1 MPDTT
6 PAPADSPDTA
16 ATPPAAPRPV
26 ILPFNI
32 KEKGLLYATYMSMIQ
47 NGAIFVPTN
56 KELRLGDPV
65 FVMLT
70 LPEKLSGDE
79 RFPIR
84 GKVIWWTPPRAMYQR
99 VQGVGVQ
106 FPPSA
111 ESEELRAKIESIL
124 GAHIGSERE
133 TQTF

>member
-1 MPDTT
+1 MNAT
-6 PAPADSPDTA
+6 S
-16 ATPPAAPRPV
+16 TPPIDREV
-26 ILPFNI
+26 VLPFNI

-56 KELRLGDPV
+56 KDLRLGDSV

-70 LPEKLSGDE
+70 LPEKLTGDE
-79 RFPIR
+79 RFPIH
-84 GKVIWWTPPRAMYQR
+84 GKVVWWTPPRAMYKR

-106 FPPSA
+106 FPDTA
-111 ESEELRAKIESIL
+111 ESSELCAKIEGML

-133 TQTF
+133 TQTI

>member
-6 PAPADSPDTA
+6 PAPADSSGA
-16 ATPPAAPRPV
+16 ATTASAARPV

-79 RFPIR
+79 RFSIR

-106 FPPSA
+106 FPSTP

>member
-1 MPDTT
+1 MSPPPTT
-6 PAPADSPDTA
+6 TSTA
-16 ATPPAAPRPV
+16 AVPAGPLEIV
-26 ILPFNI
+26 LPFNI

-56 KELRLGDPV
+56 KDLRLGDAV

-70 LPEKLSGDE
+70 LPEKLTGDE
-79 RFPIR
+79 RFPIHGR
-84 GKVIWWTPPRAMYQR
+84 VIWWTPPRAMHKR

-106 FPPSA
+106 FPSGA
-111 ESEELRAKIESIL
+111 EADALRSKIEGIL
-124 GAHIGSERE
+124 GAHLGSERE

>member
-1 MPDTT
+1 MSDPTT
-6 PAPADSPDTA
+6 PSGASNPSSVLDPTD
-16 ATPPAAPRPV
+16 RV
-26 ILPFNI
+26 VVLPFNI

-47 NGAIFVPTN
+47 NGAIFVPTS
-56 KELRLGDPV
+56 KELRLGDSV

-70 LPEKLSGDE
+70 LPEKLTGDE
-79 RFPIR
+79 RFPIH

-106 FPPSA
+106 FPASP
-111 ESEELRAKIESIL
+111 ESEQLRAKIESIL

>member
-1 MPDTT
+1 MSDPTT
-6 PAPADSPDTA
+6 SSGASKPSSVLDPTD
-16 ATPPAAPRPV
+16 RV
-26 ILPFNI
+26 VVLPFNI

-56 KELRLGDPV
+56 KDLRLGDSV

-70 LPEKLSGDE
+70 LPEKLTGDE
-79 RFPIR
+79 RFPIH

-106 FPPSA
+106 FPDSP
-111 ESEELRAKIESIL
+111 ESEHLRAKIESML

>member
-1 MPDTT
+1 MSDPTT
-6 PAPADSPDTA
+6 PSGASNPSSVLDPTD
-16 ATPPAAPRPV
+16 RV
-26 ILPFNI
+26 VVLPFNI

-56 KELRLGDPV
+56 KDLRLGDSV

-70 LPEKLSGDE
+70 LPEKLTGDE
-79 RFPIR
+79 RFHIH

-106 FPPSA
+106 FPASP
-111 ESEELRAKIESIL
+111 ESEQLRAKIESIL

>member
-1 MPDTT
+1 MSDPTT
-6 PAPADSPDTA
+6 PSGASNPSSVLDPTD
-16 ATPPAAPRPV
+16 RV
-26 ILPFNI
+26 VVLPFNI
-32 KEKGLLYATYMSMIQ
+32 KEKGLLYATYMSMIK

-56 KELRLGDPV
+56 KDLRLGDSV

-70 LPEKLSGDE
+70 LPEKLTGDE
-79 RFPIR
+79 RFPIH

-106 FPPSA
+106 FPASP
-111 ESEELRAKIESIL
+111 ESEQLRAKIESIL

>member
-1 MPDTT
+1 MSDPTT
-6 PAPADSPDTA
+6 PSGASNPSSVLDPTD
-16 ATPPAAPRPV
+16 RV
-26 ILPFNI
+26 VVLPFNI

-56 KELRLGDPV
+56 KDLRLGDSV

-70 LPEKLSGDE
+70 LPEKLTGDK
-79 RFPIR
+79 RFPIH

-106 FPPSA
+106 FPASP
-111 ESEELRAKIESIL
+111 ESEQLRAKIESIL

>member
-1 MPDTT
+1 MPDKTQ
-6 PAPADSPDTA
+6 APGAASALSPTD
-16 ATPPAAPRPV
+16 RV
-26 ILPFNI
+26 VVLPFNI

-47 NGAIFVPTN
+47 DGAIFVPTN
-56 KELRLGDPV
+56 KELRLGDSV

-70 LPEKLSGDE
+70 LPEKLTGDE

-106 FPPSA
+106 FPKTP
-111 ESEELRAKIESIL
+111 ESENLRAKIASIL

>member
-1 MPDTT
+1 MST
-6 PAPADSPDTA
+6 
-16 ATPPAAPRPV
+16 PAAPSTASDAATERTV
-26 ILPFNI
+26 VLPFTI

-47 NGAIFVPTN
+47 NGAIFVPTKN
-56 KELRLGDPV
+56 ELKLGDPV

-70 LPEKLSGDE
+70 LPESLLQTEE

-84 GKVIWWTPPRAMYQR
+84 GKVIWWTPPRAMYKR

-106 FPPSA
+106 FPANA
-111 ESEELRAKIESIL
+111 ESEALRAKTETVL
-124 GAHIGSERE
+124 GVHLGSERE

>member
-1 MPDTT
+1 MSDPTT
-6 PAPADSPDTA
+6 PSGASNPSSVLDPTD
-16 ATPPAAPRPV
+16 RV
-26 ILPFNI
+26 VVLPFNI

-56 KELRLGDPV
+56 KDLRLGDSV
-65 FVMLT
+65 LVMLT
-70 LPEKLSGDE
+70 LPEKLTGDE
-79 RFPIR
+79 RFPIH

-106 FPPSA
+106 FPASP
-111 ESEELRAKIESIL
+111 ESEQLRAKIESIL

>member
-1 MPDTT
+1 MSDPTT
-6 PAPADSPDTA
+6 PSGASNPSSVLDPTD
-16 ATPPAAPRPV
+16 RV
-26 ILPFNI
+26 VVLPFNI

-56 KELRLGDPV
+56 KDLRLGDSV

-70 LPEKLSGDE
+70 LPEKLTGDE
-79 RFPIR
+79 RFPIH

-106 FPPSA
+106 FPDSP
-111 ESEELRAKIESIL
+111 ESEHLRAKIESML

>member
-1 MPDTT
+1 MSDPTT
-6 PAPADSPDTA
+6 PSGASNPSSVLDPTD
-16 ATPPAAPRPV
+16 RV
-26 ILPFNI
+26 VVLPFNI

-56 KELRLGDPV
+56 KDLRLGDSV

-70 LPEKLSGDE
+70 LPEKLTGDE
-79 RFPIR
+79 RFPIH

-106 FPPSA
+106 IPASP
-111 ESEELRAKIESIL
+111 ESEQLRAKIESIL

>member
-1 MPDTT
+1 MSDPTT
-6 PAPADSPDTA
+6 SSGASKPSSVLDPTD
-16 ATPPAAPRPV
+16 RV
-26 ILPFNI
+26 VVLPFNI

-56 KELRLGDPV
+56 KDLRLGDSV

-70 LPEKLSGDE
+70 LPEKLTGDE
-79 RFPIR
+79 RFPIH

-106 FPPSA
+106 FPANA
-111 ESEELRAKIESIL
+111 ESEALRAKIETVL
-124 GAHIGSERE
+124 GVHLGSERE

>member
-1 MPDTT
+1 MSDPTT
-6 PAPADSPDTA
+6 TSGASNPSSVLDPTD
-16 ATPPAAPRPV
+16 RV
-26 ILPFNI
+26 VVLPFNI

-56 KELRLGDPV
+56 KDLRLGDSV

-70 LPEKLSGDE
+70 LPEKLTGDE
-79 RFPIR
+79 RFPIH

-106 FPPSA
+106 FPASP
-111 ESEELRAKIESIL
+111 KKKKK
-124 GAHIGSERE
+124 
-133 TQTF
+133 T

>member
-1 MPDTT
+1 
-6 PAPADSPDTA
+6 
-16 ATPPAAPRPV
+16 
-26 ILPFNI
+26 
-32 KEKGLLYATYMSMIQ
+32 MIQ
-47 NGAIFVPTN
+47 TGAIFVPTN
-56 KELRLGDPV
+56 KDLRLGDSV

-70 LPEKLSGDE
+70 LPEKLTGDE
-79 RFPIR
+79 RFPIH

-106 FPPSA
+106 FPASP
-111 ESEELRAKIESIL
+111 ESEHLRAKIESML

>member
-1 MPDTT
+1 MSDPTT
-6 PAPADSPDTA
+6 PSGASNPSSVLDPTD
-16 ATPPAAPRPV
+16 RV
-26 ILPFNI
+26 VVLPFNI

-56 KELRLGDPV
+56 KDLRLGDSV

-70 LPEKLSGDE
+70 LPEKLTGDE
-79 RFPIR
+79 RFPIH

-106 FPPSA
+106 FPKTP
-111 ESEELRAKIESIL
+111 ESENLRAKIESIL

>member
-1 MPDTT
+1 MPASNPK
-6 PAPADSPDTA
+6 PAEKKGPTERA
-16 ATPPAAPRPV
+16 V
-26 ILPFNI
+26 VLPFNI

-56 KELRLGDPV
+56 RDLRLGDSV

-70 LPEKLSGDE
+70 LPEKQTGGE
-79 RFPIR
+79 RFPIQ
-84 GKVIWWTPPRAMYQR
+84 GKVVWWTPPRAAYKR

-106 FPPSA
+106 FP
-111 ESEELRAKIESIL
+111 EGEKSEQLCAQIETIL
-124 GAHIGSERE
+124 GAHLGTERE

>member
-1 MPDTT
+1 MP
-6 PAPADSPDTA
+6 PLPP
-16 ATPPAAPRPV
+16 ATPGAEASAERAV
-26 ILPFNI
+26 VLPFNI

-56 KELRLGDPV
+56 KELKLGDPV

-70 LPEKLSGDE
+70 LPEKLTGDE

-84 GKVIWWTPPRAMYQR
+84 GKVIWWTPPRAQYKR

-106 FPPSA
+106 FPASA
-111 ESEELRAKIESIL
+111 ESDALCAKIEQML

>member
-1 MPDTT
+1 MSDPTT
-6 PAPADSPDTA
+6 PSGASNPSSVLDPTD
-16 ATPPAAPRPV
+16 RV
-26 ILPFNI
+26 VVLPFNI

-56 KELRLGDPV
+56 KDLRLGDSV

-70 LPEKLSGDE
+70 LPEKLTGDE
-79 RFPIR
+79 RFPIH

-106 FPPSA
+106 FPASP
-111 ESEELRAKIESIL
+111 ESEHLRAKIESIL